1 MSQETIKEKE
11 TTVTEPDAKNAE
23 TVTPVFEEADNMDE
37 AQAINVLIQASTLAQ
52 QTGKLSV
59 RDSVLLAKAIETVR
73 PGSI

>member
-11 TTVTEPDAKNAE
+11 TTVTEPDTKNAE
-23 TVTPVFEEADNMDE
+23 TVTPVFEEADSMDE

>member
-11 TTVTEPDAKNAE
+11 TTATESDAKNTE
-23 TVTPVFEEADNMDE
+23 TITPVFEEADSMDE

>member
-11 TTVTEPDAKNAE
+11 TTATESDAKNTE
-23 TVTPVFEEADNMDE
+23 KITPVFEEADSMDE

>member
-11 TTVTEPDAKNAE
+11 TTVTEPDAKNTE
-23 TVTPVFEEADNMDE
+23 TVTPVFEEAENMDE
-37 AQAINVLIQASTLAQ
+37 TQAINVLIQAATLAQ

-59 RDSVLLAKAIETVR
+59 RDSVLLAKAIDTVR